1 MGISAWLITLGDV
14 PNETPSASLISTIRG
29 GPLRSALA
37 GERRASLSHGLLAD
51 PRLYDALFR
60 FDDDLATE
68 AHEGGCVW
76 CGGRL
81 HRANYPRKPRG
92 SPAALGPDYDRRFSF
107 CCDRDAC
114 RKRTTPPSVR
124 FLGRRVYLAAV
135 FVLASAMRHGI
146 TAVRA
151 AKLTAWLGVSRRTLG
166 RWRRWWLQTFVASEV
181 WKRVCGRLIPAPA
194 VDSLPASWLDAM
206 GAMDEVEQ
214 VQWILAWL
222 LPLSTT
228 SPGKGS
234 RILMGF

>member
-1 MGISAWLITLGDV
+1 MGQ
-14 PNETPSASLISTIRG
+14 ASV
-29 GPLRSALA
+29 AL
-37 GERRASLSHGLLAD
+37 LSKLQGVDCLS
-51 PRLYDALFR
+51 FIG
-60 FDDDLATE
+60 TE
-68 AHEGGCVW
+68 G
-76 CGGRL
+76 
-81 HRANYPRKPRG
+81 RANYPRKPRG

>member
-1 MGISAWLITLGDV
+1 M
-14 PNETPSASLISTIRG
+14 
-29 GPLRSALA
+29 
-37 GERRASLSHGLLAD
+37 SHGLLAD

-60 FDDDLATE
+60 FDDDLATD
-68 AHEGGCVW
+68 AREGDCVW

-81 HRANYPRKPRG
+81 HRANYSRKPRG
-92 SPAALGPDYDRRFSF
+92 SPAALGPEYDRRFSF

-151 AKLTAWLGVSRRTLG
+151 AKLTEWFGVSRRTLG

-181 WKRVCGRLIPAPA
+181 WKRVCGRVIPAPNIET
-194 VDSLPASWLDAM
+194 LPRSWLDAM
-206 GAMDEVEQ
+206 GAMDELKR
-214 VQWILAWL
+214 VQSILSWL

-234 RILMGF
+234 RISMGS

>member
-1 MGISAWLITLGDV
+1 M
-14 PNETPSASLISTIRG
+14 
-29 GPLRSALA
+29 
-37 GERRASLSHGLLAD
+37 SHGLLAD
-51 PRLYDALFR
+51 PRFYDALLR
-60 FDDDLATE
+60 FDDDLATD
-68 AHEGGCVW
+68 AREGGCVS

-81 HRANYPRKPRG
+81 HRANYSRKPRG
-92 SPAALGPDYDRRFSF
+92 SPAALGPEYDRRFSF

-135 FVLASAMRHGI
+135 FVLTSAMRHGI

-151 AKLTAWLGVSRRTLG
+151 AKLTEWFGVSRRTLG

-181 WKRVCGRLIPAPA
+181 WKRVCGRVIPAPNIET
-194 VDSLPASWLDAM
+194 LPRSWLDAM
-206 GAMDEVEQ
+206 GAMDELKR
-214 VQWILAWL
+214 VQSILSWL

-234 RILMGF
+234 RISMGS